1 MQMACEKFTYLFS
14 QLHPKSKILER
25 LWAGQCAIH
34 HNPSRRQETDRKATM
49 ISAPAIMQ
57 QAPAA
62 TDNTDLKGILSRALE
77 MTSDAP
83 TPTGGTDAPSTGAK
97 VETSTTLVPGPSSS
111 SNVSSLAD
119 TKVGAGTVAATP
131 TNINSNSS
139 VTTLTTRRS
148 GRSRKPSSKA
158 VENKANAAA
167 LAAAGLLGHGDE
179 YDPAA
184 ARVAVISRE
193 SSTLSLIAPSSPTA
207 SSSAVTGAGASA
219 SPTASPKGGKKSWKK
234 PAGKPK
240 RPLSAYNIFFKE
252 ERARLVAEINGAA
265 AEEAERQQSEAAR
278 SHRKT
283 HGMGFAGLAQ
293 NIAGKWKTLDN
304 ASRRPY
310 EQKAAV
316 DKARYVREV
325 AAWKNSLQES
335 AEQGHAAEYSAAPA
349 TPRAQQVTDSSS
361 EDETPRRRSK
371 KRKSPGKK
379 ATTPKRKQ
387 PKSTKKQ
394 RSRATSSTSAPN
406 AAANHHQLF
415 HVHHEQQMNYHPN
428 QHSTG
433 TATTVKDIAMFE
445 PTAVES
451 ASASAPAAAQG
462 YASTH
467 APQQWDGL
475 DQMMLGVGGVPT
487 SLAGQAGLVD
497 DGDLHDILS
506 LEF

>member
-1 MQMACEKFTYLFS
+1 
-14 QLHPKSKILER
+14 
-25 LWAGQCAIH
+25 
-34 HNPSRRQETDRKATM
+34 M

-193 SSTLSLIAPSSPTA
+193 SSTLSLIAPSSPA
-207 SSSAVTGAGASA
+207 VSSSAATGDGASV

-310 EQKAAV
+310 EKKAAV

-325 AAWKNSLQES
+325 AAWKTSLQE
-335 AEQGHAAEYSAAPA
+335 AGEQGHAAGYSTAPS
-349 TPRAQQVTDSSS
+349 TPRAHQVTDSSS
-361 EDETPRRRSK
+361 EDEAPRRRGK

-379 ATTPKRKQ
+379 TTTPKRKQ
-387 PKSTKKQ
+387 SKSPKKQ
-394 RSRATSSTSAPN
+394 RSRATSGTSTTSA
-406 AAANHHQLF
+406 ANQHQLF
-415 HVHHEQQMNYHPN
+415 HMHHDQQMDSSEQYYLPSHP
-428 QHSTG
+428 STG
-433 TATTVKDIAMFE
+433 TSTTAKGIAMFE
-445 PTAVES
+445 PTAVQSSSSS
-451 ASASAPAAAQG
+451 AAPAAAQG
-462 YASTH
+462 YLPPAH

>member
-1 MQMACEKFTYLFS
+1 M
-14 QLHPKSKILER
+14 R
-25 LWAGQCAIH
+25 N

-57 QAPAA
+57 QPPAA
-62 TDNTDLKGILSRALE
+62 TDDTDLKGILSRALE

-119 TKVGAGTVAATP
+119 TKVAAGAIAADP

-139 VTTLTTRRS
+139 VTALTTRRS

-184 ARVAVISRE
+184 TRVAVISRE
-193 SSTLSLIAPSSPTA
+193 SSTLSLVAPSSPTV
-207 SSSAVTGAGASA
+207 SSSAVTGAGA

-325 AAWKNSLQES
+325 AEWKNSLQES
-335 AEQGHAAEYSAAPA
+335 AEQGQAAEYSAAPA

-387 PKSTKKQ
+387 PKSAKKQ
-394 RSRATSSTSAPN
+394 RRRATGTTTAN
-406 AAANHHQLF
+406 AATNHNQLF
-415 HVHHEQQMNYHPN
+415 HVHHEQQIDTSHYYHPN
-428 QHSTG
+428 QNSTG
-433 TATTVKDIAMFE
+433 TTTTVKDIAMFE

-451 ASASAPAAAQG
+451 TSTAAPSAAQG
-462 YASTH
+462 YAPTH

-475 DQMMLGVGGVPT
+475 DQMMLGVGGVSS

>member
-1 MQMACEKFTYLFS
+1 
-14 QLHPKSKILER
+14 
-25 LWAGQCAIH
+25 
-34 HNPSRRQETDRKATM
+34 M

-62 TDNTDLKGILSRALE
+62 TDNADIKGILSRALK
-77 MTSDAP
+77 MTADM
-83 TPTGGTDAPSTGAK
+83 TTTGTDAPAKVTATTDAK
-97 VETSTTLVPGPSSS
+97 VETSTTLVPGSSS
-111 SNVSSLAD
+111 SSSSVSSLSDA
-119 TKVGAGTVAATP
+119 KAASGVAVP
-131 TNINSNSS
+131 TNINSNP
-139 VTTLTTRRS
+139 TAITARRS

-158 VENKANAAA
+158 VENKANAEA

-193 SSTLSLIAPSSPTA
+193 SSTLSLVVPSSPTA
-207 SSSAVTGAGASA
+207 TSSSVAVAGANA
-219 SPTASPKGGKKSWKK
+219 AAVVSPKGGKKSWKK

-252 ERARLVAEINGAA
+252 ERARLVADITGASPSQTSEA

-293 NIAGKWKTLDN
+293 NIASKWKALDN

-325 AAWKNSLQES
+325 AAWKTALQET
-335 AEQGHAAEYSAAPA
+335 AEQGHAAAYSAAPA
-349 TPRAQQVTDSSS
+349 TPRTQAIAVSSS

-379 ATTPKRKQ
+379 AAAPKRKQ

-394 RSRATSSTSAPN
+394 RSRATGTSSS
-406 AAANHHQLF
+406 AAANQHQLF
-415 HVHHEQQMNYHPN
+415 HMHHEQQMDSSERYHLPN
-428 QHSTG
+428 HHPSR
-433 TATTVKDIAMFE
+433 TATAAKDIAMFD
-445 PTAVES
+445 PAAVES
-451 ASASAPAAAQG
+451 SSAATAPAAAAAHG
-462 YASTH
+462 YLPTAH

-475 DQMMLGVGGVPT
+475 DQMMLGVGG
-487 SLAGQAGLVD
+487 
-497 DGDLHDILS
+497 DGDLNDILS